1 MSDSQRLWPL
11 RLLAVWPSS
20 TATPV
25 AARGQRCRLGLH
37 RPSQELLELLPS
49 ISDSCSY
56 VAIQNKTSR
65 QSQRKKVVLVR
76 PKILAQYS
84 RNRFPSL
91 LMLMLGGATH
101 YTQLVD
107 LHEWSCQHHNDNQIG
122 VQDKMAS
129 IGAALSGLK
138 NSSFTT
144 MGAEKLPDQMHDL
157 KIRDDNEV
165 QVTNINGKG
174 AETGHIIV
182 TTTGGRNGQPK
193 LTKCKSAWEDM
204 LNTEHAVTF

>member
-1 MSDSQRLWPL
+1 
-11 RLLAVWPSS
+11 
-20 TATPV
+20 
-25 AARGQRCRLGLH
+25 
-37 RPSQELLELLPS
+37 
-49 ISDSCSY
+49 
-56 VAIQNKTSR
+56 
-65 QSQRKKVVLVR
+65 
-76 PKILAQYS
+76 
-84 RNRFPSL
+84 
-91 LMLMLGGATH
+91 
-101 YTQLVD
+101 
-107 LHEWSCQHHNDNQIG
+107 
-122 VQDKMAS
+122 MAS

-193 LTKCKSAWEDM
+193 LVISWYNVVISEQM
-204 LNTEHAVTF
+204 LSTIVI

>member
-1 MSDSQRLWPL
+1 MAAAVTGGGGGGFRRWLRGGWSQR
-11 RLLAVWPSS
+11 R
-20 TATPV
+20 
-25 AARGQRCRLGLH
+25 
-37 RPSQELLELLPS
+37 LPS
-49 ISDSCSY
+49 FLPDPVEAEPFRI
-56 VAIQNKTSR
+56 R
-65 QSQRKKVVLVR
+65 HPGKVNGKR

-204 LNTEHAVTF
+204 LNTEHAELFAIARGVAPRSPF